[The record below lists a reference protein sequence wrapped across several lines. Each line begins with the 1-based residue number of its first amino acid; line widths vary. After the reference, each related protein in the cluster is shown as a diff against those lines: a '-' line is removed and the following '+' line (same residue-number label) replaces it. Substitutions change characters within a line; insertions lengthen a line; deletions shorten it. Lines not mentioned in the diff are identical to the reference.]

1 MYNTGPL
8 KVQRTQIAH
17 ALPPCADHAGP
28 VRPGQQSRRPD
39 AAEARRH
46 DGPQQE
52 GDPGQRTPLSVV
64 SRYEK
69 TFQKHIFIF
78 VLWRVLPHD
87 VWLHCVFIG
96 VVSKLQSKT

>member
-1 MYNTGPL
+1 MYNMGPL
-8 KVQRTQIAH
+8 KVQHAIAH

-52 GDPGQRTPLSVV
+52 GDPGQRTLLSVV
-64 SRYEK
+64 LR
-69 TFQKHIFIF
+69 
-78 VLWRVLPHD
+78 
-87 VWLHCVFIG
+87 
-96 VVSKLQSKT
+96 